1 MLKELKI
8 TTKTGNHMIVI
19 QDLVSPDFSKQLATR
34 YTILKKRVYTN
45 FPQSNQRMM

>member
-8 TTKTGNHMIVI
+8 TTTKTGNHMIVI

-34 YTILKKRVYTN
+34 YIILKN
-45 FPQSNQRMM
+45 ESIQIPPNQIKG